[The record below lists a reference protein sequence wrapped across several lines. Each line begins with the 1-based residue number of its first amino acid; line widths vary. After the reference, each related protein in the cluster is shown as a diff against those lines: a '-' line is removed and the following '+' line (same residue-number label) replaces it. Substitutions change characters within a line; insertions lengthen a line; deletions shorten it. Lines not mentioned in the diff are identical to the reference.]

1 MTKSRAATRPSP
13 SGNAGPSPRPLP
25 HRRRG
30 ILLSLVRATTS
41 LVLLL
46 ALLVALPAGLLYG
59 TLTMAGSN
67 PLPVHESIP
76 TLLTSPDQGGLFAWA
91 LVAVGWIAWGCFA
104 LSVLVE
110 IPAQLRGRMPR
121 RLPAMGWSQRTAA
134 GLVGAIFALLP
145 TTGAFAATPTVVTHA
160 PTVATAAPR
169 PDARP
174 AHAAVDGASLGSR
187 VQSSDQVLYKVKDS
201 RPAESLWS
209 IAEAHLGSGTRWK
222 EIARLNEGRTMDAEG
237 RVFHAEGVI
246 QPGWKLLMP
255 ADANGLT
262 GPVPT
267 TGGTDAGSGT
277 GTGTGSDFGTGS
289 GTMVH
294 PAMDQAFRAADS
306 VAAPASVD
314 AVTATPTAAPATTA
328 VGTGTGTGA
337 GTGDEVTVRAGDSL
351 SEIATDHRVPGGWP
365 ALYEANRAEIGSN
378 PDLIQPGEQLALP
391 AGSSSSPG
399 GSTTTPPVTT
409 PPVTT
414 PPVTTPVTPPA
425 HTAPPAHS
433 TPPAS
438 PRPSAGG
445 SVDPFSGGASTS
457 TSTSTSASANA
468 SAPASEAAGV
478 PTSHGSGGSDV
489 HATAGAHDSDDDAI
503 LLPALGFGGLLAA
516 GLLGVLRRNRILQQ
530 RRRPPRRRIPMPT
543 MEDQQYETYLR
554 AMADP
559 SGLDLLDRALR
570 TLAQTCLTQG
580 HELPALAA
588 VALRPGGTIDLYLI
602 EPAEGPAPAPFLASP
617 NGRMWRCVTG
627 QAELLTAAQAAD
639 VPAPYPALVTL
650 GRTPDDVQVLADL
663 ETVRHLHLDGSPEEI
678 AAVTRAMVAELAA
691 STLADHLRL
700 IVLGSAAPLVGHLG
714 VDRLRTREQPE
725 EALNDL
731 VAHRTS
737 MEQALGDCHIAHPR
751 MARAQGIATDTWVSV
766 LLCTD
771 QVMTQ
776 DQLDELGWVLAG
788 REHRCVAA
796 VTPATQG
803 AGWHLDARPG
813 HYRIAGN
820 LPFAVE
826 LQRMSEQ
833 EFASVLSV
841 LSISQL
847 PPGDGSPDWTS
858 DVGTIG
864 AARAGAEAG
873 GDAYAD
879 SAYDVE
885 DPDGL
890 AELDEETAVLAM
902 RAGAVQ
908 EEADPF
914 YIPVLAAHAQATAG
928 ANPASATA
936 VPLLGEDAPGAPVP
950 LYSPPPMPTPPQP
963 AAPQPFAPPQHSAPQ
978 RSAPQHAGPRHSA
991 PQPAQLQPAP
1001 TEPARQ
1007 QPQLPP
1013 MPQVTPLPMAPLPSA
1028 PQHAAAQSSGGSDPL
1043 GQQSPPPPVRRVDP
1057 RVMPLTALTQGYDL
1071 TAPPPSPTSGPTS
1084 AGPRV
1089 LLLGQV
1095 RVIATNGTAD
1105 PSRISQLTALAALL
1119 TLRPDPDP
1127 RDVDAVLAPSPFYV
1141 PAPGHASAQG
1151 SLRGRASA
1159 LSKLRD
1165 WLGQAPDGSLCLPPA
1180 GWRLHPAVTSDWA
1193 DFQELYR
1200 QGMNHRTPAA
1210 DAALRRA
1217 LDLVRGR
1224 PFDSAYGLYPWA
1236 EPYRQDMI
1244 SAIIDASHELAKR
1257 RLAGGD
1263 YSGCEA
1269 ALHSGLAAVP
1279 EAEILHRGL
1288 MVLYATTGQRDHLAA
1303 TINLLAQVNASL
1315 GCDFSPET
1323 VALIGDL
1330 TSHPTR

>member
-433 TPPAS
+433 TPP
-438 PRPSAGG
+438 
-445 SVDPFSGGASTS
+445 
-457 TSTSTSASANA
+457 
-468 SAPASEAAGV
+468 
-478 PTSHGSGGSDV
+478 
-489 HATAGAHDSDDDAI
+489 
-503 LLPALGFGGLLAA
+503 
-516 GLLGVLRRNRILQQ
+516 
-530 RRRPPRRRIPMPT
+530 PPP
-543 MEDQQYETYLR
+543 
-554 AMADP
+554 
-559 SGLDLLDRALR
+559 
-570 TLAQTCLTQG
+570 
-580 HELPALAA
+580 
-588 VALRPGGTIDLYLI
+588 
-602 EPAEGPAPAPFLASP
+602 GPAPAARS
-617 NGRMWRCVTG
+617 
-627 QAELLTAAQAAD
+627 
-639 VPAPYPALVTL
+639 
-650 GRTPDDVQVLADL
+650 TP
-663 ETVRHLHLDGSPEEI
+663 
-678 AAVTRAMVAELAA
+678 
-691 STLADHLRL
+691 
-700 IVLGSAAPLVGHLG
+700 SAA
-714 VDRLRTREQPE
+714 
-725 EALNDL
+725 A
-731 VAHRTS
+731 
-737 MEQALGDCHIAHPR
+737 
-751 MARAQGIATDTWVSV
+751 
-766 LLCTD
+766 
-771 QVMTQ
+771 
-776 DQLDELGWVLAG
+776 
-788 REHRCVAA
+788 
-796 VTPATQG
+796 
-803 AGWHLDARPG
+803 
-813 HYRIAGN
+813 
-820 LPFAVE
+820 
-826 LQRMSEQ
+826 
-833 EFASVLSV
+833 
-841 LSISQL
+841 
-847 PPGDGSPDWTS
+847 
-858 DVGTIG
+858 
-864 AARAGAEAG
+864 
-873 GDAYAD
+873 
-879 SAYDVE
+879 
-885 DPDGL
+885 
-890 AELDEETAVLAM
+890 
-902 RAGAVQ
+902 
-908 EEADPF
+908 
-914 YIPVLAAHAQATAG
+914 
-928 ANPASATA
+928 
-936 VPLLGEDAPGAPVP
+936 
-950 LYSPPPMPTPPQP
+950 PPPPRPRPRPLPPTPPRP
-963 AAPQPFAPPQHSAPQ
+963 PPRPPGSPPRTAAAAATST
-978 RSAPQHAGPRHSA
+978 PR
-991 PQPAQLQPAP
+991 PAP
-1001 TEPARQ
+1001 TTATTMRSCCPR
-1007 QPQLPP
+1007 
-1013 MPQVTPLPMAPLPSA
+1013 SA
-1028 PQHAAAQSSGGSDPL
+1028 SAAC
-1043 GQQSPPPPVRRVDP
+1043 SPPDC
-1057 RVMPLTALTQGYDL
+1057 
-1071 TAPPPSPTSGPTS
+1071 S
-1084 AGPRV
+1084 ACCA
-1089 LLLGQV
+1089 
-1095 RVIATNGTAD
+1095 AT
-1105 PSRISQLTALAALL
+1105 
-1119 TLRPDPDP
+1119 
-1127 RDVDAVLAPSPFYV
+1127 
-1141 PAPGHASAQG
+1141 G
-1151 SLRGRASA
+1151 SS
-1159 LSKLRD
+1159 S
-1165 WLGQAPDGSLCLPPA
+1165 S
-1180 GWRLHPAVTSDWA
+1180 
-1193 DFQELYR
+1193 
-1200 QGMNHRTPAA
+1200 
-1210 DAALRRA
+1210 
-1217 LDLVRGR
+1217 
-1224 PFDSAYGLYPWA
+1224 
-1236 EPYRQDMI
+1236 
-1244 SAIIDASHELAKR
+1244 
-1257 RLAGGD
+1257 
-1263 YSGCEA
+1263 
-1269 ALHSGLAAVP
+1269 AAVP
-1279 EAEILHRGL
+1279 RAVGSRC
-1288 MVLYATTGQRDHLAA
+1288 R
-1303 TINLLAQVNASL
+1303 
-1315 GCDFSPET
+1315 PWR
-1323 VALIGDL
+1323 
-1330 TSHPTR
+1330 TSSTRPTCAPWPTRAAWTCSTGRCAPWPRPA